1 MGSILNEDWTAE
13 VVGRMHRFRI
23 TNLALAEACGYSA
36 AYLSTVLN
44 GHKQFESEDAK
55 LKTKDRILN
64 ALTEIESKIA
74 ENVESDESG
83 KD

>member
-23 TNLALAEACGYSA
+23 TNLTLAEACGYSA

-44 GHKQFESEDAK
+44 GRKQFESEDAK

-64 ALTEIESKIA
+64 ALAEIESKIEVEV
-74 ENVESDESG
+74 ENDESDT
-83 KD
+83 D